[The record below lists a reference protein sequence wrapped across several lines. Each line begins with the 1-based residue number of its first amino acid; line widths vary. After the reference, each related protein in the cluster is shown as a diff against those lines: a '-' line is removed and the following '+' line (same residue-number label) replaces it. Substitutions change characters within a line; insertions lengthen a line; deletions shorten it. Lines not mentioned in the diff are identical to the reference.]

1 MSEARF
7 APRALKELRRA
18 AAWIAAD
25 NPDAADGFLD
35 AVDRAATMVG
45 RRPALGRVR
54 LDLAPARYRFWSLR
68 GYPYILVFDVESDP
82 PTVARVLHQARD
94 LPALLDDLDT

>member
-1 MSEARF
+1 LE
-7 APRALKELRRA
+7 ELRRA

-25 NPDAADGFLD
+25 NTDAADDCLD

-45 RRPALGRVR
+45 RRPALGRGR
-54 LDLAPARYRFWSLR
+54 LDLAPARYPFWSLR
-68 GYPYILVFDVESDP
+68 DYLYMLVFDVRSDA
-82 PTVARVLHQARD
+82 PTVDRVVHQARD